1 MTIGVAASG
10 PQAGAAVQA
19 AALAAEAMG
28 HGAIGGFAVFAV
40 MDDAGR
46 VRHRWCQRGGVTA
59 LNLPPDWLQAP
70 RAALIESGPDR
81 PEPLVQ
87 FLPGADGVGL
97 VTGHR
102 LPNRPG
108 TDGIALNQAA
118 LGLMAAGA
126 PPGDAV
132 GQVLQA
138 HPEIDAGL
146 IALSAAGE
154 LAWGNTRRVARRP
167 DQGLAHRDNGLCR
180 VAVLHNSIHP
190 CPPLAD
196 AMADLAWYALTG
208 ESAPYRAL
216 TLGVP
221 VAITAAARDR
231 VLVDAQGRILAIEQA
246 DPSLPSAPR
255 RANAIYLGSEVW
267 QDGRHIGHTVSELTA
282 DMADGRV
289 YGVPD
294 PARSLI
300 IMKE

>member
-10 PQAGAAVQA
+10 PQAGAAVRT
-19 AALAAEAMG
+19 AALAAEQMG
-28 HGAIGGFAVFAV
+28 HGAIGGFVVFAV

-59 LNLPPDWLQAP
+59 LDLPPDWLQAR

-87 FLPGADGVGL
+87 FLPGADGVGM

-126 PPGDAV
+126 TPGDAV
-132 GQVLQA
+132 GQVLRT

-154 LAWGNTRRVARRP
+154 LAWGNTPRVARRP
-167 DQGLAHRDNGLCR
+167 DQGHAHRDNGLCR
-180 VAVLHNSIHP
+180 LAVLHNSIHP
-190 CPPLAD
+190 CAPLAD

-208 ESAPYRAL
+208 ESRSFRAL
-216 TLGVP
+216 ALRAP
-221 VAITAAARDR
+221 VAVTAAARDR
-231 VLVDAQGRILAIEQA
+231 VHVDAQGRILAIEQA
-246 DPSLPSAPR
+246 DPSLPQTPR
-255 RANAIYLGSEVW
+255 RANAVYLGSEVW